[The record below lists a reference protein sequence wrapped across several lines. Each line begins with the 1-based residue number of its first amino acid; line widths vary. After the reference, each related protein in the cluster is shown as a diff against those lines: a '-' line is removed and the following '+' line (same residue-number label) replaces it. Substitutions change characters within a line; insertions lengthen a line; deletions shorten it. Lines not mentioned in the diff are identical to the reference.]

1 MSFYTYFSG
10 INHTPNK
17 PWNKNNKISFIFSQK
32 SNSFSKKPQNRKIES
47 KTLPIIVENASTAL
61 PAIVLRAS
69 GSFLNQFFKALL
81 SFAGNDPNMPVI
93 ACGTS
98 EMVKEKAVSVDTIPA
113 KENI

>member
-1 MSFYTYFSG
+1 M
-10 INHTPNK
+10 
-17 PWNKNNKISFIFSQK
+17 FSQK

-47 KTLPIIVENASTAL
+47 KTLPIMVENASTAL

-81 SFAGNDPNMPVI
+81 SFAGNDPKTVRPPPPPNMPLM
-93 ACGTS
+93 ACATS
-98 EMVKEKAVSVDTIPA
+98 EMVKEKAVSVDTISA